1 MIELNILQ
9 NFRAHKDI
17 KKNNIIYKKFEKLEI
32 ISNKNSLSILQKL
45 SKQIKQIPKINLV
58 ISSNICEFNIFK
70 PKKHPFSLISSKASE
85 LILIHNINH
94 LIKEKNLNKR
104 EKDKINYFKSKTN
117 EIYLEGINKEQ
128 HLKKINAKLKIES
141 NINNYNITIEKKK
154 TIKAKNIIANI
165 DKINIQFSKK
175 ISFHDLNKTSKV
187 SEIIILKQNK
197 ILNFKKLSIS
207 YLINQIFIEK
217 RKIIKKF
224 SNIEISHNIE
234 EFHIKKFIKE
244 FKISFQI
251 NEINILPDEKVKKLS
266 YIKKLS
272 IVSKISDINI
282 INSSKHNIFEI
293 SSKISELIIKKTKRK
308 YMILYMEKKELNFI
322 MNKNKKKDKRNKET
336 EIQKVIIDNYIN
348 SINLGFD
355 NNNSYEDY
363 NKINKEKDDDSD
375 NENDKLEC
383 EPVPSFILC
392 IQKKNK

>member
-1 MIELNILQ
+1 M
-9 NFRAHKDI
+9 
-17 KKNNIIYKKFEKLEI
+17 
-32 ISNKNSLSILQKL
+32 
-45 SKQIKQIPKINLV
+45 
-58 ISSNICEFNIFK
+58 
-70 PKKHPFSLISSKASE
+70 
-85 LILIHNINH
+85 
-94 LIKEKNLNKR
+94 
-104 EKDKINYFKSKTN
+104 
-117 EIYLEGINKEQ
+117 
-128 HLKKINAKLKIES
+128 
-141 NINNYNITIEKKK
+141 
-154 TIKAKNIIANI
+154 
-165 DKINIQFSKK
+165 
-175 ISFHDLNKTSKV
+175 
-187 SEIIILKQNK
+187 
-197 ILNFKKLSIS
+197 NFKKLSIS

-392 IQKKNK
+392 IQKKNE